1 MPVTASIII
10 GAIGAATGVGS
21 AFSSAK
27 NRKLQREWEQTVQ
40 TLDLAEK
47 KRLADE
53 LQKSKDVEEKRRILT
68 ETLGKSTETRIAA
81 IEEKKLETQKTLD
94 KLVIIGGVAATVL
107 VVGLIIVYQKR
118 KK

>member
-1 MPVTASIII
+1 MPVTTA
-10 GAIGAATGVGS
+10 AIVTAIATTIGVGS
-21 AFSSAK
+21 NVK
-27 NRKLQREWEQTVQ
+27 NQKLKREWEQTVAS
-40 TLDLAEK
+40 LNLSEK
-47 KRLADE
+47 KRLEEE
-53 LQKSKDVEEKRRILT
+53 LQKAKDVEEKRRILT

-81 IEEKKLETQKTLD
+81 IEEKKLESQKTLD